1 MLRHIFLWVFVYICV
16 LGYSSPVFSEDNEI
30 VEEIIVTA
38 THRETEL
45 MQTPQAIS
53 AVTGEMIEELGV
65 TDTIPSPTYT
75 LCETYTINRTQVISH
90 MDLYRLQDPEELEF
104 LGFREMLDGH
114 GVLIE
119 WPERAASFLPSPD
132 LDLHLMWDGDRRICA
147 LAAKSEKGEYWLS
160 NLEVPN
166 AA

>member
-1 MLRHIFLWVFVYICV
+1 MQIELIDESMTNNLGKALAKSCPEAPFLATLKGN
-16 LGYSSPVFSEDNEI
+16 LGVGKSHLVRAF
-30 VEEIIVTA
+30 
-38 THRETEL
+38 L
-45 MQTPQAIS
+45 KK
-53 AVTGEMIEELGV
+53 LGV

-75 LCETYTINRTQVISH
+75 LCETYTINQTQVISH

-104 LGFREMLDGH
+104 LGFREMLAGH